1 MRQPRRNRWAAPF
14 LIGGLIVVA
23 GAAAC
28 GGSITPN
35 VLTPTIATIT
45 TLPTIDEMLSDKTL
59 GSASAPNR
67 IVEYVSFWHADSATF
82 HQQIVPQL
90 KTQYVDGG
98 KAQIT
103 FRNLFLSGETLNAA
117 ALARCAGNARF
128 FDAVDTI
135 FRNQASWA
143 AASDP
148 DAAVG
153 RLMLGFGM
161 SQSVV
166 DACVGNTALQNGLAN
181 IHTDALSATY
191 LLPDGTQR
199 AGSSTQGSIL
209 AVPAVVVNGVL
220 LDGRNT
226 SDGSVNAAFAPTLAN
241 IQQFLK

>member
-1 MRQPRRNRWAAPF
+1 MLQPRRNRCAALF
-14 LIGGLIVVA
+14 LIGALVVA
-23 GAAAC
+23 AGMAAC
-28 GGSITPN
+28 GGSIAPN
-35 VLTPTIATIT
+35 VLTPTIFTIT
-45 TLPTIDEMLSDKTL
+45 TLPTIDEMLSDKTM
-59 GSASAPNR
+59 GSASAPNQ
-67 IVEYVSFWHADSATF
+67 IVEYVSFRHADSATF
-82 HQQIVPQL
+82 HQQIVSQL
-90 KTQYVDGG
+90 KTQYVDTQ

-148 DAAVG
+148 EAAVG
-153 RLMLGFGM
+153 GLMLGFGM

-166 DACVGNTALQNGLAN
+166 DACVGNAALQNGLAK
-181 IHTDALSATY
+181 IHTDALSTPY

-199 AGSSTQGSIL
+199 AASPTQGSIL

-220 LDGRNT
+220 LDGTNA
-226 SDGSVNAAFAPTLAN
+226 SDGSANPAFAPTLAN
-241 IQQFLK
+241 IQTFLK

>member
-1 MRQPRRNRWAAPF
+1 MLQPRRNRCAALF

-23 GAAAC
+23 GAVAC

-45 TLPTIDEMLSDKTL
+45 TLPTINEMLSDKTL
-59 GSASAPNR
+59 GSPSAPNT
-67 IVEYVSFWHADSATF
+67 IVEYVSLIQTDSATF

-90 KTQYVDGG
+90 KTQYADSG

-103 FRNLFLSGETLNAA
+103 FRNLFLVNDSLNAA
-117 ALARCAGNARF
+117 LLARCAGNARF

-143 AASDP
+143 GASDP
-148 DAAVG
+148 DTAVG

-166 DACVGNTALQNGLAN
+166 DACVANAALQAGVGK
-181 IHTDALSATY
+181 IHTDALGATY

-199 AGSSTQGSIL
+199 APNGTQGSIL

-220 LDGRNT
+220 LDGRNADT
-226 SDGSVNAAFAPTLAN
+226 TVNADNAPTLAN
-241 IQQFLK
+241 IQKFLK